1 MLYVIDNDMFII
13 LIMLMILKIYTYVK
27 TNKIVYIKYVNYT
40 SIKL

>member
-1 MLYVIDNDMFII
+1 MYII
-13 LIMLMILKIYTYVK
+13 LTVVMISQVYTYVK